1 MSDNAVSEKEALL
14 RDLDYLLGEN
24 RRLRQLLEAAEKSRD
39 YIAEAKDQACR
50 QLAASREERRDQSE
64 AAELLLR
71 NIPTCTFLLDTNMRY
86 VIGSGVPSPLLA
98 PAPAGQAGKTLPQ
111 VLSPDLDP
119 NWIDR
124 LHRQCRE
131 VIRDGE
137 QRSYDDAV
145 ERQDGQPFFLQ
156 IVLSPLVGESGGVKG
171 LVVSL
176 GDVTELVAA
185 RQSAEAAATM
195 KSTFLAN
202 MSHEIRTP
210 LGAITGIAEILL
222 HSPHLADDTR
232 KFVSDIKM
240 SADNLVTIVND
251 VLDMSKLDADKMTL
265 QPVDFNFREFLDGL
279 QDLAAYLAKD
289 KDIVFTVEA
298 ADDLPPAL
306 FADDVRL
313 RQILINLIGNAVKF
327 TEAGRV
333 TLRVM
338 PDDDRLRF
346 EIHDT
351 GPGIPPGERDRLFR
365 PFGQLERT
373 GKRNF
378 TGTGLGLSIASSMV
392 RLMGGTIELVDS
404 VPGKGSVFAVTVPME
419 PGELK
424 ENTTNT
430 DGLRVG
436 FSNAARILIVDD
448 NEVNLAVAAGLLKS
462 IYGLDSDKALSG
474 REALDLAEQ
483 VPYDL
488 IFMDHMM
495 PDMDGVEC
503 TGNLRKMG
511 EWGSNVAIVA
521 LTANAV
527 TGAREMLLGA
537 GMNDFLAKPV
547 NRRELE
553 RVLLR
558 WLPEKYQIP
567 AGQET
572 SGGAN
577 GVRPRQTDRSVAP
590 AAMVQAVQNQARREP
605 DNSPILYRLETIPGL
620 DVRNGLG
627 SVFGQEEIY
636 LKTLRIL
643 RGKIPDIASQM
654 ENLLHAGNLDD
665 LSIAAHGMKSSLA
678 GVGCAQLSKT
688 ARELE
693 AAAKNGDSDFCRQE
707 VPHFA
712 RQLRELGRNL
722 DTIFTP
728 VFEGGGG
735 YSARRGRE
743 EKASTAVLQK
753 HLVDMRHAL
762 ASGDS
767 GLFSGSLEPLL
778 GLEFGS
784 EVDMLLKLL
793 KQKADD
799 LDYDGARAFLDFH
812 FPDA

>member
-1 MSDNAVSEKEALL
+1 
-14 RDLDYLLGEN
+14 
-24 RRLRQLLEAAEKSRD
+24 
-39 YIAEAKDQACR
+39 
-50 QLAASREERRDQSE
+50 
-64 AAELLLR
+64 
-71 NIPTCTFLLDTNMRY
+71 PTCTFLLDTNMRY

-98 PAPAGQAGKTLPQ
+98 PAPTGRAGKTLPQ
-111 VLSPDLDP
+111 VLSPALDP
-119 NWIDR
+119 AWIDD
-124 LHRQCRE
+124 LHRHCRE
-131 VIRDGE
+131 VMRQGE
-137 QRSYDDAV
+137 QRFYDDAV
-145 ERQDGQPFFLQ
+145 EQTDGQPFFLQ
-156 IVLSPLVGESGGVKG
+156 IVLSPLVGENGGVKG

-176 GDVTELVAA
+176 ADVTELVAA
-185 RQSAEAAATM
+185 RQAAETAATI

-210 LGAITGIAEILL
+210 LSAITGIAELL
-222 HSPHLADDTR
+222 LPPPGLADAPR
-232 KFVSDIKM
+232 KFVSDIKL
-240 SADNLVTIVND
+240 AAAHLVTIVND

-265 QPVDFNFREFLDGL
+265 SPVDFDFGEFLGGL
-279 QDLAAYLAKD
+279 EDLALYLAKD
-289 KDIVFTVEA
+289 KDIVFSVET
-298 ADDLPPAL
+298 ADDIPPVL

-313 RQILINLIGNAVKF
+313 RQVLVNLIGNAIKF

-338 PDDDRLRF
+338 CADNRLRF

-365 PFGQLERT
+365 PFGQLERAVN
-373 GKRNF
+373 RNLR
-378 TGTGLGLSIASSMV
+378 GTGLGLSIASSMV

-419 PGELK
+419 QGELK

-474 REALDLAEQ
+474 RDALDLAEQ

-503 TGNLRKMG
+503 TANLRKMG
-511 EWGSNVAIVA
+511 EWGKNVAIVA

-558 WLPEKYQIP
+558 WLPEKYQIHSGP
-567 AGQET
+567 DEDGGQ
-572 SGGAN
+572 
-577 GVRPRQTDRSVAP
+577 GVTRRHTDRAVAP
-590 AAMVQAVQNQARREP
+590 AAMIQAVMNQARREP

-643 RGKIPDIASQM
+643 RGKIPDIAAQM
-654 ENLLHAGNLDD
+654 ENLLHAGALKE
-665 LSIAAHGMKSSLA
+665 LAIAAHGMKSSLA

-693 AAAKNGDSDFCRQE
+693 TAAENGDSDFCRQE

-722 DTIFTP
+722 DSIFTP
-728 VFEGGGG
+728 MFDPDG
-735 YSARRGRE
+735 SRAAQRDRE
-743 EKASTAVLQK
+743 DKASTAVLRK
-753 HLVDMRHAL
+753 HLVDMRRAL

-778 GLEFGS
+778 GLEFGN

>member
-1 MSDNAVSEKEALL
+1 MA
-14 RDLDYLLGEN
+14 
-24 RRLRQLLEAAEKSRD
+24 
-39 YIAEAKDQACR
+39 
-50 QLAASREERRDQSE
+50 
-64 AAELLLR
+64 
-71 NIPTCTFLLDTNMRY
+71 
-86 VIGSGVPSPLLA
+86 
-98 PAPAGQAGKTLPQ
+98 
-111 VLSPDLDP
+111 
-119 NWIDR
+119 
-124 LHRQCRE
+124 
-131 VIRDGE
+131 
-137 QRSYDDAV
+137 
-145 ERQDGQPFFLQ
+145 
-156 IVLSPLVGESGGVKG
+156 
-171 LVVSL
+171 
-176 GDVTELVAA
+176 DVTELATAKQAA
-185 RQSAEAAATM
+185 ESAAAL
-195 KSTFLAN
+195 KSRFLAT

-210 LGAITGIAEILL
+210 LSAITGIAEILL
-222 HSPHLADDTR
+222 NSPDLAADTR
-232 KFVSDIKM
+232 KLVSDIKL

-251 VLDMSKLDADKMTL
+251 VLDMSKLDAEKMTL
-265 QPVDFNFREFLDGL
+265 CPVDFDFREFLAGL
-279 QDLAAYLAKD
+279 EDLAFYLVK
-289 KDIVFTVEA
+289 KKNIVFTVEA
-298 ADDLPPAL
+298 ADDIPPVL
-306 FADDVRL
+306 YADDVRL
-313 RQILINLIGNAVKF
+313 RQVLINLIGNAIKF
-327 TEAGRV
+327 TDAGRV

-338 PDDDRLRF
+338 CDENRLRF
-346 EIHDT
+346 EIDDT
-351 GPGIPPGERDRLFR
+351 GPGIPPEERDRLFR
-365 PFGQLERT
+365 PFGQLDRT
-373 GKRNF
+373 VGRNF
-378 TGTGLGLSIASSMV
+378 SGTGLGLSIASSLV

-404 VPGKGSVFAVTVPME
+404 VPGQGSRFAVTVPME
-419 PGELK
+419 QGELK
-424 ENTTNT
+424 EITTNT

-474 REALDLAEQ
+474 REALDLAEKT
-483 VPYDL
+483 PYDL

-511 EWGSNVAIVA
+511 EWGERVAIVA

-527 TGAREMLLGA
+527 SGAREMLLGA
-537 GMNDFLAKPV
+537 GMNDFLAKPL

-558 WLPEKYQIP
+558 WLPEKYHIP
-567 AGQET
+567 PATDESAAKT
-572 SGGAN
+572 T
-577 GVRPRQTDRSVAP
+577 RRHTDRAVAP
-590 AAMVQAVQNQARREP
+590 AAMVQAVRSQARREP

-643 RGKIPDIASQM
+643 RGKIPDIATQM
-654 ENLLHAGNLDD
+654 ERLLQTGALDE
-665 LSIAAHGMKSSLA
+665 LAIAAHGMKSSLA
-678 GVGCAQLSKT
+678 GVGCAQLSKA

-693 AAAKNGDSDFCRQE
+693 TAAKNGNGDLCRQE

-722 DTIFTP
+722 DAIFTQ
-728 VFEGGGG
+728 VFTKDG
-735 YSARRGRE
+735 ARSGQAGD
-743 EKASTAVLQK
+743 KASTAVLRK
-753 HLVDMRHAL
+753 HLVDMRTAL

-784 EVDMLLKLL
+784 EVDILLKLL